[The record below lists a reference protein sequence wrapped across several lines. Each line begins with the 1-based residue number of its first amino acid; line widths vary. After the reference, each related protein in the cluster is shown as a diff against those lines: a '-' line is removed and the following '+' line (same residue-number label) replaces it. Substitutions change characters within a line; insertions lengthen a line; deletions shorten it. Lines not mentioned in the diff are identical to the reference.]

1 MYAVIGIFVVII
13 CLIVAVAAFG
23 KSPGEVQQEQKSEP
37 KSEVAQ
43 DLRDIKSRIKNI
55 EKYRMREYYRAKSNN
70 GLTIAGTM
78 LEQMIDVAVAVLE
91 QPLVNELTGK
101 LLRNKKDA
109 DTFAEYIEMFGAE
122 MVKNIK
128 KEPLLSC
135 KRPMK
140 EKCTGEGERKVC
152 QLVVDETVKVKT
164 SNCDAYQPNKQNIE
178 NVTRGLAKFIKT
190 TLLDSVHQDRLY
202 EPIKNTIV
210 DNWKMYASQSG
221 YNEHQ
226 LSKMNERINAFPEK
240 EKFWSEITGQPF
252 FKTE

>member
-101 LLRNKKDA
+101 LMRNKKDA

-140 EKCTGEGERKVC
+140 EKCTV
-152 QLVVDETVKVKT
+152 
-164 SNCDAYQPNKQNIE
+164 
-178 NVTRGLAKFIKT
+178 
-190 TLLDSVHQDRLY
+190 
-202 EPIKNTIV
+202 
-210 DNWKMYASQSG
+210 
-221 YNEHQ
+221 
-226 LSKMNERINAFPEK
+226 
-240 EKFWSEITGQPF
+240 
-252 FKTE
+252 